1 MIFCATLVSWYNSGS
16 GTRPWPIP
24 IINRFSFWI
33 REQTSKSVTNSSVYA
48 FDRRQKQ
55 EKWLA
60 IKRKTRLL
68 TVWRCCKLGI
78 YLRRVYLKPKMFTF
92 FTLFLSLSVST
103 STHLNS
109 IHLCCLLRVHTLT
122 TKILVSTP
130 LKNILC
136 RWNVNTQKTCKDFLP
151 LLPFFGIFITT
162 LFSARV
168 PIFAGTAEFSIF
180 SPLYMSQFHTSTVDR
195 SHFLLDIIWS

>member
-92 FTLFLSLSVST
+92 FTLFLSLSF
-103 STHLNS
+103 N
-109 IHLCCLLRVHTLT
+109 IH
-122 TKILVSTP
+122 P
-130 LKNILC
+130 
-136 RWNVNTQKTCKDFLP
+136 
-151 LLPFFGIFITT
+151 
-162 LFSARV
+162 
-168 PIFAGTAEFSIF
+168 
-180 SPLYMSQFHTSTVDR
+180 SQFYPFVLLVEGSHSYDQNFGVYSTQRYSLSLKCEHAEDM
-195 SHFLLDIIWS
+195 